1 MFKTM
6 DMTYLELI
14 SNYIVDLDVIYINST
29 TERTVLEKTFDQQIV
44 SIQNVTYFKLL
55 IDDSIDAVQNYNI
68 LLSVS
73 LSVLVVGMIIPLV
86 ITLKQRLM
94 YEFNIFDLIVS
105 VSSSLVHK

>member
-1 MFKTM
+1 M